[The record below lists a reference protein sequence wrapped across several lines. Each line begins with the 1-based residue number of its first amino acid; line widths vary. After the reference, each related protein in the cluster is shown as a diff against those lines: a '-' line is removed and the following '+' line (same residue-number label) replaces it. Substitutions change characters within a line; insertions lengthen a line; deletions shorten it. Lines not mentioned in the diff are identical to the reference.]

1 MTPLLQILLVAVG
14 TFAIRISAIVVLARR
29 AIPPKVEQTFRLI
42 APAVMAALVAHSLL
56 LDHGTVR
63 DLGVWHVAGLVAIG
77 VALWTRSVG
86 WTLLVGL
93 LTFWGLEAVF

>member
-1 MTPLLQILLVAVG
+1 VTPLLQIVLVALG
-14 TFAIRISAIVVLARR
+14 TYAIRISAVVVLGRA

-42 APAVMAALVAHSLL
+42 APAVMAALVANSLL
-56 LDHGTVR
+56 LDRGELR
-63 DLGVWHVAGLVAIG
+63 PPGVWHLAAAVATG

-93 LTFWGLEAVF
+93 LVYWGLEAVL